1 MSLWLGDQ
9 DAQELLKSR
18 GSREKTRT
26 RVKRFTVVC
35 ERSETITSVRNVP
48 ERNERG
54 RRADADRVKHRL
66 SVRNVPK
73 RRIEAT
79 AALLETVTRGRR
91 TAAGRQQINT
101 PKGTARNGGDLQ
113 GLSGM
118 SDPKKGSPEQ

>member
-91 TAAGRQQINT
+91 TAAG
-101 PKGTARNGGDLQ
+101 
-113 GLSGM
+113 
-118 SDPKKGSPEQ
+118 